1 MNDHPPLEPVGDA
14 SLEARIVAWV
24 LGEATAFEAG
34 ELERLCDERPELL
47 VFRRRMRAL
56 HGLLSEAESAEP
68 DEAWKLPPD
77 KRAKIEEL
85 FGESQPEQ
93 DIPILRPAAPSRSL
107 LKPGRLQQRW
117 TSDGSAA
124 PSRWFAKTILTAAA
138 CLMFGLLYRFG
149 FAGIGS
155 SYKLATNEEQV
166 AKSTP
171 QLSRASVDRVEA
183 LELASSA
190 GERAQ
195 AWYGRSDENG
205 RIAGEKR
212 SQTYFDADRKTAA
225 GVDYSYKAKAAQA
238 VADTESLAAAAKPK
252 IGVVRE
258 FNYPAEYQ
266 PPELPNSVGNGLAL
280 GESTPATPTGG
291 LTGEIHAGYN
301 SQYLFRGKDLSGD
314 GADATIAP
322 AAEAAAQQAGLAF
335 GGGTSDPGGK
345 LDLYGEVSRP
355 SSLAEKQAALGLGF
369 DGSPNANSAYDQ
381 APTQLALGGELFKN
395 QPLPNLY
402 GNMPAPASSL
412 ADSDGETDP
421 FASSQDKGSKLAAR
435 LPVSE
440 SKPGEP
446 TGDPAFAAGSATSF
460 SRFGAV
466 EGELAKKQLE
476 STDDELLGRWK
487 ESQGESRTKDRVSRR
502 EVPESPGAPVDKDL
516 AAAGQ
521 NAGAGQNRV
530 SDSFSGFGGGS
541 GGGLGGQA
549 KNAPMDE
556 VSSLKLEK
564 KSEDA
569 LASDAGS
576 ISDFKITG
584 ALDVASKSK
593 LSQMEGAENQI
604 ADGLKAGDGTTVN
617 GGLRSGDVA
626 ITRNNI
632 DAILNNP
639 NRAENGS
646 RARQLADGPSQPV
659 GGTLADLESADRD
672 MPAADPVPAPPVVA
686 APAKP
691 AAAARPRVSGDDLT
705 RAEPESRRLARDN
718 SVADQKADASKSMA
732 AEPERSQQALQSLE
746 KVDKSWELTDGGVK
760 KPAPTAQFK
769 KITENAEDDRGAGS
783 AREMEYKIEQ
793 DKIQLESQLKS
804 LLNYSSDQLL
814 TYASGLDLPENS
826 IKTIYPSYLEQK
838 RALDEMKTKGFAEE
852 HPAVKAQKEQIEN
865 TKKQLEQGVT
875 SLRETLMAQQ
885 DMASERLAKVKILSS
900 EKKNEAIDLAVDSQD
915 YLDAKR
921 ELDSA
926 QEMLN
931 TMKAKLIG
939 ETIQERIPS
948 SSIVIHEDPVVEK
961 PGWLSL
967 DRRYQSTAVVQV
979 KPRTPGITVLGRN
992 LDESNGQ
999 GLMMQQFF
1007 ATEFEIA
1014 KSRNIL
1020 TKVAEQLELANK
1032 WEISKEK
1039 AVEELQKSIELSN
1052 RPGTDLIDIKVKND
1066 DATVAS
1072 NIAAEVAKAYKNYR
1086 TEIEGKDAELGLQ
1099 ALRKAVR
1106 DQEDKVEE
1114 RRKLL
1119 TTIVRTKGI
1128 IPSTEPNMLR
1138 LPDAPKPAPTPP
1150 PIPTDETSA
1159 SGEAFST
1166 FSLHVSDASFKVA
1179 KAALDRGERPDP
1191 ESVRPEE
1198 FYNAFDYGDP
1208 TPAPGEPVACA
1219 IEQAAHPILPQRNLV
1234 RIAMRTG
1241 AAGRAASQPLNL
1253 TVLLDHSGS
1262 MERED
1267 RHEGLNQA
1275 IVQLASLLKAGD
1287 TITVAGFSRTPRLMA
1302 DRLPGERA
1310 KELIDIVRNTPSE
1323 GGTNLEEALKLGGDL
1338 ALRQKNPAAQNRI
1351 VLLTDGAANLGNA
1364 KPEDLAE
1371 RIRALRQQGISF
1383 DAAGLGAGGV
1393 NDRMLE
1399 TLTRDGNGRYYLI
1412 DQPSDADANFA
1423 RQLAGAFR
1431 PAAENVKVQVH
1442 FNPARVGRYKLI
1454 GFEKHRLK
1462 TEDFR
1467 NDKVDA
1473 AELAAEE
1480 AGVALYQVETL
1491 PQGTG
1496 EIGEASVRFKDT
1508 STGQM
1513 VEQTWTIAYDEK
1525 TPAFDQAAP
1534 SMQLASLAALSAE
1547 KLRGGPLAEAI
1558 DFQSL
1563 TPQVAKVRA
1572 HYATSKKVGDLIEMI
1587 GKLK

>member
-1 MNDHPPLEPVGDA
+1 MNEHPPLEPVGDA

-56 HGLLSEAESAEP
+56 HGLLSEAESAES
-68 DEAWKLPPD
+68 DEAWKLPPE

-85 FGESQPEQ
+85 FGESPPQTTIPLLQPEKVST
-93 DIPILRPAAPSRSL
+93 RWL
-107 LKPGRLQQRW
+107 L
-117 TSDGSAA
+117 
-124 PSRWFAKTILTAAA
+124 KTILTAAA
-138 CLMFGLLYRFG
+138 CVMFGMLYRFG
-149 FAGIGS
+149 FDGTKSSSSLAVNEKSVDFKSSGGGGRITAGSDVEIIGGS
-155 SYKLATNEEQV
+155 RFSLRPESPV
-166 AKSTP
+166 ARQREASWYNVEKDL
-171 QLSRASVDRVEA
+171 QAGQKQNQEASVE
-183 LELASSA
+183 S
-190 GERAQ
+190 
-195 AWYGRSDENG
+195 RSY
-205 RIAGEKR
+205 R
-212 SQTYFDADRKTAA
+212 
-225 GVDYSYKAKAAQA
+225 AKAAQA

-252 IGVVRE
+252 MEIIRE
-258 FNYPAEYQ
+258 FKYPTESQ
-266 PPELPNSVGNGLAL
+266 LPELANGVTFSGEEQNERSFGNFAQPDATAFYGAVANSQAAELDGYAEMDADLNAMKRSENFFKDSDLIDEVESNGGVDFFAASQDEGMKLAARSPVYEPKPGATNSQRVFAEGAVSDFAIPDPGENFGEMSSLSSFERDKGGSGLGTGSGSGFGAGSGGGLAAIDERD
-280 GESTPATPTGG
+280 GNIFPKTPATPT
-291 LTGEIHAGYN
+291 E
-301 SQYLFRGKDLSGD
+301 FFDKDL
-314 GADATIAP
+314 T
-322 AAEAAAQQAGLAF
+322 AAAGKTTGDQSLAF
-335 GGGTSDPGGK
+335 GAGGGGTGGAMLEADEAVLPELTKNGVGSLELSGGSTYNGRTQTSAGVLGVDGRFDTKSTGAVLEIDPFDAKGDKSPTGYGLEVGSVLPGG
-345 LDLYGEVSRP
+345 
-355 SSLAEKQAALGLGF
+355 
-369 DGSPNANSAYDQ
+369 N
-381 APTQLALGGELFKN
+381 
-395 QPLPNLY
+395 
-402 GNMPAPASSL
+402 
-412 ADSDGETDP
+412 
-421 FASSQDKGSKLAAR
+421 
-435 LPVSE
+435 
-440 SKPGEP
+440 
-446 TGDPAFAAGSATSF
+446 
-460 SRFGAV
+460 
-466 EGELAKKQLE
+466 
-476 STDDELLGRWK
+476 
-487 ESQGESRTKDRVSRR
+487 
-502 EVPESPGAPVDKDL
+502 
-516 AAAGQ
+516 
-521 NAGAGQNRV
+521 
-530 SDSFSGFGGGS
+530 
-541 GGGLGGQA
+541 
-549 KNAPMDE
+549 
-556 VSSLKLEK
+556 
-564 KSEDA
+564 
-569 LASDAGS
+569 
-576 ISDFKITG
+576 
-584 ALDVASKSK
+584 
-593 LSQMEGAENQI
+593 
-604 ADGLKAGDGTTVN
+604 
-617 GGLRSGDVA
+617 RSGDAA
-626 ITRNNI
+626 INRNSI
-632 DAILNNP
+632 DAVLNNP
-639 NRAENGS
+639 NRSSGQSPAGPAADKTNEPSDDLAEFQS
-646 RARQLADGPSQPV
+646 LK
-659 GGTLADLESADRD
+659 RD
-672 MPAADPVPAPPVVA
+672 MPAASPAPVAPV
-686 APAKP
+686 APAP
-691 AAAARPRVSGDDLT
+691 AEPTKSEAAKEKMLSGGIVFSDPESPTKTSENLESNEKNAPQEKSVTSLSGLAQREMIRRQVLSGDEDVDQL
-705 RAEPESRRLARDN
+705 ASRRSEDL
-718 SVADQKADASKSMA
+718 K
-732 AEPERSQQALQSLE
+732 
-746 KVDKSWELTDGGVK
+746 KVDKAWEVKDGK
-760 KPAPTAQFK
+760 DFAATAMF
-769 KITENAEDDRGAGS
+769 ENPLRGNRMDGKAVEATVANNSDALQRDRVS
-783 AREMEYKIEQ
+783 K
-793 DKIQLESQLKS
+793 LEVLR
-804 LLNYSSDQLL
+804 
-814 TYASGLDLPENS
+814 
-826 IKTIYPSYLEQK
+826 EQK
-838 RALDEMKTKGFAEE
+838 EGAA
-852 HPAVKAQKEQIEN
+852 I
-865 TKKQLEQGVT
+865 
-875 SLRETLMAQQ
+875 
-885 DMASERLAKVKILSS
+885 DMA
-900 EKKNEAIDLAVDSQD
+900 VDAQD
-915 YLDAKR
+915 YVDAKR
-921 ELDSA
+921 ELDTA

-931 TMKAKLIG
+931 TMKVKLIG
-939 ETIQERIPS
+939 ETIQERIPTN
-948 SSIVIHEDPVVEK
+948 SIIAHEDPVVEK

-967 DRRYQSTAVVQV
+967 DRRYQSTAAVQI
-979 KPRTPGITVLGRN
+979 KPRAPGITVLGREMT
-992 LDESNGQ
+992 ESNGS
-999 GLMMQQFF
+999 GLMTQQFF

-1014 KSRNIL
+1014 KSRNVL
-1020 TKVAEQLELANK
+1020 AKVAEQLELSNK
-1032 WEISKEK
+1032 WEVTKEK

-1066 DATVAS
+1066 DPTVAS
-1072 NIAAEVAKAYKNYR
+1072 AIAAEVAKTYKDYR
-1086 TEIEGKDAELGLQ
+1086 NQIETKDSERGLQ
-1099 ALRKAVR
+1099 ELRKAVR

-1114 RRKLL
+1114 RRKLV

-1128 IPSTEPNMLR
+1128 IPSGPPAEAYKIEQDKIQLESQIKSLLNYTSDQLLVYASGLDLPENNIKSLYPKYLEQKRRLDQLKTQGLGETHPTVKAESQNVANTRKQLEEGVTALR
-1138 LPDAPKPAPTPP
+1138 ELLMNQLDMTNERLAGLQMQAPASAKSIPKPTPP
-1150 PIPTDETSA
+1150 PIPTDEISA

-1208 TPAPGEPVACA
+1208 TPAPGEPVACT

-1234 RIAMRTG
+1234 RVAMRTG

-1310 KELIDIVRNTPSE
+1310 KELIEIVRNTPSE

-1423 RQLAGAFR
+1423 KQLAGAFR

-1513 VEQTWTIAYDEK
+1513 VEQTWTIPYDEK
-1525 TPAFDQAAP
+1525 AAAFDQAAP
-1534 SMQLASLAALSAE
+1534 SMQLASLAALAAE
-1547 KLRGGPLAEAI
+1547 KLRGGPLAEAT

>member
-24 LGEATAFEAG
+24 LGEASAFEAG

-56 HGLLSEAESAEP
+56 HGLLSEAESSEP
-68 DEAWKLPPD
+68 DDAWKLPPD

-85 FGESQPEQ
+85 FGESQPEPE
-93 DIPILRPAAPSRSL
+93 IPVLRPAAPRRWL
-107 LKPGRLQQRW
+107 L
-117 TSDGSAA
+117 
-124 PSRWFAKTILTAAA
+124 KTILTAAA
-138 CLMFGLLYRFG
+138 CVMFGMLYRFG
-149 FAGIGS
+149 FEERS
-155 SYKLATNEEQV
+155 SMRVAAKSVDFMPPAATNGNGR
-166 AKSTP
+166 
-171 QLSRASVDRVEA
+171 LSGRVEITA
-183 LELASSA
+183 GSA
-190 GERAQ
+190 FEVAPQSQ
-195 AWYGRSDENG
+195 AAGSRTWYGRSDENG
-205 RIAGEKR
+205 VAGNGIDGIKDEVRYKV
-212 SQTYFDADRKTAA
+212 SQSEFDADRKPAA
-225 GVDYSYKAKAAQA
+225 GADYSYKAKAAQA
-238 VADTESLAAAAKPK
+238 VADSESLALDEKAK
-252 IGVVRE
+252 V
-258 FNYPAEYQ
+258 
-266 PPELPNSVGNGLAL
+266 S
-280 GESTPATPTGG
+280 PTGG
-291 LTGEIHAGYN
+291 IVGELHAGYN
-301 SQYLFRGKDLSGD
+301 SQYIFRGKDLNG
-314 GADATIAP
+314 GAVDDSIAP
-322 AAEAAAQQAGLAF
+322 SNETLPQPAGLAF
-335 GGGTSDPGGK
+335 GTPQATTINPTAGTTELERERFANGDTLTKSD
-345 LDLYGEVSRP
+345 S
-355 SSLAEKQAALGLGF
+355 
-369 DGSPNANSAYDQ
+369 DGSLSSRGIEGIPAVQGQWYWDGKSTTGQTTNLEAVPIGGMKND
-381 APTQLALGGELFKN
+381 LA
-395 QPLPNLY
+395 
-402 GNMPAPASSL
+402 ADRSSVGM
-412 ADSDGETDP
+412 DSDGEADP
-421 FASSQDKGSKLAAR
+421 FADSSSDGKSRLAAR
-435 LPVSE
+435 RPVSE

-446 TGDPAFAAGSATSF
+446 TGQGAAAEESPAALALGTSVGQTMN
-460 SRFGAV
+460 RDFGEAIQ
-466 EGELAKKQLE
+466 K
-476 STDDELLGRWK
+476 TPP
-487 ESQGESRTKDRVSRR
+487 SQGFD
-502 EVPESPGAPVDKDL
+502 G
-516 AAAGQ
+516 
-521 NAGAGQNRV
+521 GAGL
-530 SDSFSGFGGGS
+530 GFGGGS
-541 GGGLGGQA
+541 GGGGGGRA
-549 KNAPMDE
+549 ENAPIDE
-556 VSSLKLEK
+556 VSSLGLETK
-564 KSEDA
+564 TEGA
-569 LASDAGS
+569 FAYDAGS
-576 ISDFKITG
+576 ISDLKTTGSLAITG
-584 ALDVASKSK
+584 KSE
-593 LSQMEGAENQI
+593 LGDMEGGKTQVA
-604 ADGLKAGDGTTVN
+604 AGTLVVGGTSVIR
-617 GGLRSGDVA
+617 GQRSGDGV
-626 ITRNNI
+626 ITR
-632 DAILNNP
+632 
-639 NRAENGS
+639 E
-646 RARQLADGPSQPV
+646 
-659 GGTLADLESADRD
+659 LADLPAQPSSGPIASPAPA
-672 MPAADPVPAPPVVA
+672 PAAVAPPVVA

-691 AAAARPRVSGDDLT
+691 ASANAKESKDSLSL
-705 RAEPESRRLARDN
+705 AEPGSRRLDQED
-718 SVADQKADASKSMA
+718 SVAGQKADLAKSMA
-732 AEPERSQQALQSLE
+732 AEPRRNEQALQSLE
-746 KVDKSWELTDGGVK
+746 KGNKNWGLTDDGAK
-760 KPAPTAQFK
+760 KPAPTAQPEK
-769 KITENAEDDRGAGS
+769 KKENAVGDRGAAS
-783 AREMEYKIEQ
+783 AGEMEYKIEQ
-793 DKIQLESQLKS
+793 DKVQLESQLKG
-804 LLNYSSDQLL
+804 LLNYSNDQLL

-826 IKTIYPSYLEQK
+826 IKALYPSYLEQK
-838 RALDEMKTKGFAEE
+838 RALDEMKTKGFADE
-852 HPAVKAQKEQIEN
+852 HPAVRAQKEQIEN
-865 TKKQLEQGVT
+865 TKKQLEEGVT
-875 SLRETLMAQQ
+875 SLRETVMAQH

-900 EKKNEAIDLAVDSQD
+900 EKKGEAIDTAVDSQD
-915 YLDAKR
+915 YIDARR
-921 ELDSA
+921 ELDTA
-926 QEMLN
+926 QETLN
-931 TMKAKLIG
+931 HMKEKLLG

-948 SSIVIHEDPVVEK
+948 NSIVVHEDPVIEK

-967 DRRYQSTAVVQV
+967 DRRYQSSAVVQV
-979 KPRTPGITVLGRN
+979 KPRTPGITVPGS
-992 LDESNGQ
+992 ETSGSSGQ
-999 GLMMQQFF
+999 PTMSPQFF
-1007 ATEFEIA
+1007 ATEFEIV
-1014 KSRNIL
+1014 KSRNVL
-1020 TKVAEQLELANK
+1020 MKVAEQLGLSNK
-1032 WEISKEK
+1032 WEIPKEK
-1039 AVEELQKSIELSN
+1039 VVEELQKSIEISN

-1066 DATVAS
+1066 DAGTARDV
-1072 NIAAEVAKAYKNYR
+1072 AAEVAKAYKSYR
-1086 TEIEGKDAELGLQ
+1086 AEIETKDSERALQ
-1099 ALRKAVR
+1099 ELRKAVR
-1106 DQEDKVEE
+1106 EQEDKVEE
-1114 RRKLL
+1114 RRKLV

-1128 IPSTEPNMLR
+1128 IPSSDLNKPS
-1138 LPDAPKPAPTPP
+1138 PPAVPKPTQTPA

-1219 IEQAAHPILPQRNLV
+1219 IEQAAHPILPERNLV

-1371 RIRALRQQGISF
+1371 RIRALRQQGVSF

-1480 AGVALYQVETL
+1480 AGIAIYQVEPL

-1513 VEQTWTIAYDEK
+1513 VEQTWTIPYDEK

>member
-1 MNDHPPLEPVGDA
+1 MNDHPPLQPVGDA

-56 HGLLSEAESAEP
+56 HGLLSEAESAEA

-85 FGESQPEQ
+85 FGESTPEQ
-93 DIPILRPAAPSRSL
+93 DIPILRPTPPSRSL
-107 LKPGRLQQRW
+107 LKPGRLHQRRR
-117 TSDGSAA
+117 SEGPAA

-138 CLMFGLLYRFG
+138 CVMFGMLYRFG
-149 FAGIGS
+149 FDGTKSSSILAVNEKSVDFMASGSRGSITSGDGVEIIGGSRFVVPPASPIARQVESSRSLVEKDLQAGQKQNLQASDGGF
-155 SYKLATNEEQV
+155 SYKT
-166 AKSTP
+166 
-171 QLSRASVDRVEA
+171 
-183 LELASSA
+183 
-190 GERAQ
+190 
-195 AWYGRSDENG
+195 
-205 RIAGEKR
+205 
-212 SQTYFDADRKTAA
+212 
-225 GVDYSYKAKAAQA
+225 KAAQA
-238 VADTESLAAAAKPK
+238 VADTESLAAAAQPQMEV
-252 IGVVRE
+252 IRE
-258 FNYPAEYQ
+258 FKYPTEYA
-266 PPELPNSVGNGLAL
+266 PPELPNSVTFSGKVLERTADRFTANGGAV
-280 GESTPATPTGG
+280 
-291 LTGEIHAGYN
+291 
-301 SQYLFRGKDLSGD
+301 DGD
-314 GADATIAP
+314 ADPFASADAP
-322 AAEAAAQQAGLAF
+322 AEKAKLAASMPVYDPKPGEANGKRVFAEGAVSNFAIPDPGDNFGDMSFLSSFERDKGGSGLGAGSGGGFGANDDLDGRRVEIEGERATRERVVRREVPASPNSAF
-335 GGGTSDPGGK
+335 GGGEGG
-345 LDLYGEVSRP
+345 
-355 SSLAEKQAALGLGF
+355 A
-369 DGSPNANSAYDQ
+369 
-381 APTQLALGGELFKN
+381 
-395 QPLPNLY
+395 
-402 GNMPAPASSL
+402 MPAADEAVLPGLAKNGAGSLELSGGNTYNGRTQASAGVL
-412 ADSDGETDP
+412 GVEGTFDTRKTGAVLEIDPSDAKG
-421 FASSQDKGSKLAAR
+421 DKS
-435 LPVSE
+435 
-440 SKPGEP
+440 P
-446 TGDPAFAAGSATSF
+446 TGYGLD
-460 SRFGAV
+460 
-466 EGELAKKQLE
+466 
-476 STDDELLGRWK
+476 
-487 ESQGESRTKDRVSRR
+487 VSS
-502 EVPESPGAPVDKDL
+502 VL
-516 AAAGQ
+516 
-521 NAGAGQNRV
+521 
-530 SDSFSGFGGGS
+530 S
-541 GGGLGGQA
+541 GG
-549 KNAPMDE
+549 N
-556 VSSLKLEK
+556 
-564 KSEDA
+564 
-569 LASDAGS
+569 
-576 ISDFKITG
+576 
-584 ALDVASKSK
+584 
-593 LSQMEGAENQI
+593 
-604 ADGLKAGDGTTVN
+604 
-617 GGLRSGDVA
+617 RSGDAA
-626 ITRNNI
+626 INRNNI
-632 DAILNNP
+632 DSVLNNP
-639 NRAENGS
+639 NRSSRLSPAGPPASDPAQPTDDLAEFQS
-646 RARQLADGPSQPV
+646 LK
-659 GGTLADLESADRD
+659 RD
-672 MPAADPVPAPPVVA
+672 MPAASPAPVAPPVVA

-691 AAAARPRVSGDDLT
+691 ASASAKVSGDSLN
-705 RAEPESRRLARDN
+705 RAEPESRRLAPDGLI
-718 SVADQKADASKSMA
+718 ADQKADASKSMT
-732 AEPERSQQALQSLE
+732 AEPERNEQALQLLE
-746 KVDKSWELTDGGVK
+746 KASKGWEQTDEGAK
-760 KPAPTAQFK
+760 RTAATAQFNRQS
-769 KITENAEDDRGAGS
+769 ESAEDDRGAGS
-783 AREMEYKIEQ
+783 AREMEDKIQQ

-804 LLNYSSDQLL
+804 LNNYTSDQLL
-814 TYASGLDLPENS
+814 TYASGIDLPDSS
-826 IKTIYPSYLEQK
+826 IKTLYPSYLEQR
-838 RALDEMKTKGFAEE
+838 RALDAMKTKGFAEE
-852 HPAVKAQKEQIEN
+852 HPSVKAQKAQVEA
-865 TKKQLEQGVT
+865 TKKQLEEGVT
-875 SLRETLMAQQ
+875 DLRENLMAQH
-885 DMASERLAKVKILSS
+885 DMASERLEKVRVLSS
-900 EKKNEAIDLAVDSQD
+900 EKKGEAIDKAVDAQD
-915 YLDAKR
+915 YVDAKR
-921 ELDSA
+921 ELDTA

-931 TMKAKLIG
+931 TMKVKLIG

-948 SSIVIHEDPVVEK
+948 NSIVVHEDPVIAVNK

-979 KPRTPGITVLGRN
+979 KPRTPGITVLGREN
-992 LDESNGQ
+992 TEASGAA
-999 GLMMQQFF
+999 LMTQQFF
-1007 ATEFEIA
+1007 ATEFEIV
-1014 KSRNIL
+1014 KSRNVL
-1020 TKVAEQLELANK
+1020 MKVAEQLELSNK
-1032 WEISKEK
+1032 WEIPKEK
-1039 AVEELQKSIELSN
+1039 VVEELQKSIEITN
-1052 RPGTDLIDIKVKND
+1052 RPGTDLMDIKVKND
-1066 DATVAS
+1066 NSEDARD
-1072 NIAAEVAKAYKNYR
+1072 IAAEVTKAYKNYR
-1086 TEIEGKDAELGLQ
+1086 TEIEGKDAERGLQ

-1114 RRKLL
+1114 RRKLV

-1128 IPSTEPNMLR
+1128 IPTPQSNKLTP
-1138 LPDAPKPAPTPP
+1138 PVAPKPAPTAPP
-1150 PIPTDETSA
+1150 VPTDEISA

-1191 ESVRPEE
+1191 ELVRPEE

-1208 TPAPGEPVACA
+1208 TPAPGEPVACT

-1234 RIAMRTG
+1234 RVAMRTG

-1423 RQLAGAFR
+1423 KQLAGAFR

-1513 VEQTWTIAYDEK
+1513 VEQSWTIPYNEK
-1525 TPAFDQAAP
+1525 TPAFDLATP
-1534 SMQLASLAALSAE
+1534 SMQLASLAALTAE

-1572 HYATSKKVGDLIEMI
+1572 HYSTSKKVGDLIEMI